1 MNVGSCQWSHEAVA
15 INTPFTATSQ
25 LPDFGCQVIVPLQD
39 SVLRAHSQPRN
50 VLAARGPLRPSTVKI
65 SRSPII
71 DVSGESHTHFGD
83 VYNKFSTQAGTQL
96 TCYYSAIFLILIGP
110 PWRILI
116 SQNLASVK
124 TLPARPCW
132 PSGALRVRQST
143 PNYCTC
149 AASIPR
155 SRSLRF
161 RAHGR
166 PPGSRAFRIAAR
178 KRRYRVR
185 LNSAN
190 HQWGKD
196 PPKEV
201 VG

>member
-1 MNVGSCQWSHEAVA
+1 MYFLNVRETCRFRGRANSCQQSADAANRKSVNVGSCQWSHEAVA

-110 PWRILI
+110 PWLTI
-116 SQNLASVK
+116 SDCISMGAACNSRERD
-124 TLPARPCW
+124 PA
-132 PSGALRVRQST
+132 
-143 PNYCTC
+143 
-149 AASIPR
+149 PR
-155 SRSLRF
+155 CF
-161 RAHGR
+161 
-166 PPGSRAFRIAAR
+166 PGI
-178 KRRYRVR
+178 
-185 LNSAN
+185 
-190 HQWGKD
+190 HC
-196 PPKEV
+196 
-201 VG
+201 